1 MSQHSGVPSKTFILW
16 SIEILVNRYD
26 FGNYKLKD
34 ISQVEREY
42 LWPRFPS
49 RILITGEYIKQGDS
63 PNKVAATF

>member
-1 MSQHSGVPSKTFILW
+1 MSQHFGVPSKTFILW
-16 SIEILVNRYD
+16 SVEILVNSYD

-42 LWPRFPS
+42 LWTRFPS
-49 RILITGEYIKQGDS
+49 RLLITGEYVKQGDP